1 MNRLDIIQ
9 ASERH
14 WNPTAALLYKMAHRG
29 VESHSQGG
37 YVYDEDGQRYLDFA
51 CSYGVFIV
59 GHCNPRVQARVLSQ
73 MNQLAASPYGAANAV
88 CAEFM
93 RTLTAML
100 PGDLQRVF
108 FANSG
113 AEISELTMRAVLAA
127 AAPRRQIVVIQNSYH
142 GKTLGAL
149 NLLGQKGH
157 RQPFLPLMPDVTFVP
172 FGDIDAMRRAVGDGV
187 AAVFLEP
194 ILGGPYLQVPPT
206 GYVRQV
212 ADVCKAT
219 GTHFIA
225 DEIQTAFGRC
235 GRMFA
240 IDYDDG
246 VQPDVMLL
254 SKGITGGHSSMA
266 VAVMSEALVKRIEA
280 IPDLPARYLSTDSGG
295 SPYACAA
302 ALAAI
307 EFIRDED
314 LPARARKLGARLLKG
329 LRDVAARHPRLII
342 EAPGIGLMTGLKVR
356 NPAVETAI
364 TIGMGKRG
372 VHCGH
377 SLNESALNP
386 VLRFYPPLTVT
397 EAEID
402 QVIAALNDTLD
413 EMARKPALVFD
424 LLNQV
429 IKRQYRLPKP
439 LMLKLSG
446 AKS

>member
-1 MNRLDIIQ
+1 MNRSDLIQ

-14 WNPTAALLYKMAHRG
+14 WNPTAALLYKMAHRT
-29 VESHSQGG
+29 VESHAQGS
-37 YVYDEDGQRYLDFA
+37 YVHDEDGQRFLDFA

-59 GHCNPRVQARVLSQ
+59 GHCNPHVQARVLAQ
-73 MNQLAASPYGAANAV
+73 MNQLAASPYGGANAIT
-88 CAEFM
+88 AEFM
-93 RTLTAML
+93 HTLTAML
-100 PGDLQRVF
+100 PGDLSRVF

-172 FGDIDAMRRAVGDGV
+172 FGDVDAMKRAVGEGV

-194 ILGGPYLQVPPT
+194 ILGGPYLQVPPP

-212 ADVCKAT
+212 AELCKAT
-219 GTHFIA
+219 GTLFIA

-266 VAVMSEALVKRIEA
+266 VAVMSEALVQRIEA
-280 IPDLPARYLSTDSGG
+280 IPNLPARYLSTDSGG

-307 EFIRDED
+307 EFIRDQD
-314 LPARARKLGARLLKG
+314 LPARARQLGAQLLKG
-329 LRDVAARHPRLII
+329 LRDAAARHPQLIVDV
-342 EAPGIGLMTGLKVR
+342 PGIGLMTGLKVR

-364 TIGMGKRG
+364 TIGLAKRG
-372 VHCGH
+372 VHVGH
-377 SLNESALNP
+377 SLNESAVNP
-386 VLRFYPPLTVT
+386 VLRFYPPLTVSS
-397 EAEID
+397 EDIAKAL
-402 QVIAALNDTLD
+402 AALNETLD
-413 EMARKPALVFD
+413 EMARKPPVVFD
-424 LLNQV
+424 ALNQV
-429 IKRQYRLPKP
+429 IRRQYRLPKA

-446 AKS
+446 AQS